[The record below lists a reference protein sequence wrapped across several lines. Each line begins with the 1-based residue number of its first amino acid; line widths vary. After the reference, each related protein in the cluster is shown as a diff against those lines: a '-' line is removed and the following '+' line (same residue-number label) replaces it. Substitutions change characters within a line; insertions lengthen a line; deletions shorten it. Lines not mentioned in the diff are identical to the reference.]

1 MVYMAA
7 FLQLQLTLALVVMAA
22 FAVARS
28 IAGRL
33 NRRRRVVYDNLGLL
47 WHYTVLQGLFGLLL
61 VHGFPRL
68 VG

>member
-1 MVYMAA
+1 MISMAA

-22 FAVARS
+22 FAGARS
-28 IAGRL
+28 VAGLL
-33 NRRRRVVYDNLGLL
+33 NRRRRVVYDNLSLL